1 MHIAFDIS
9 QTGTGKAGCGYY
21 AHALIQFILE
31 LTPRKN
37 SYSLLPS
44 FGSFY
49 FDSSMPLLNPY
60 SGKNIKYGPRHLSLG
75 SARKF
80 WTKPNIE
87 TLLGKPDVIHANNF
101 WCPTQLSS
109 SRLVYTLYDLG
120 FLENPSWTSEA
131 NRVGCFEGV
140 FRASIKA
147 DWIVSISEFTR
158 NHFLSFFSWFPSDRI
173 RVIYPCSR
181 FTDSNSEG
189 VRPPKSER
197 LFPEKFWLSVGTIE
211 PRKGYDT
218 LVDAYA
224 RYLSLGGDT
233 LPLVIAGGKGWLM
246 DDFQKRIENLGIA
259 NHVIMLGYV
268 SDKNL
273 IWLYRHCFANLYPS
287 LFEGFG
293 LPILEGMQFGAP
305 TLASNSSSIPEV
317 VGDSAIMIAPGNTE
331 IWAQTMVR
339 LIKDKSLRTRLSE
352 ASRVR
357 AQSFSWKNSAFS
369 LLSLYDE
376 AVLSPKRTSSL

>member
-9 QTGTGKAGCGYY
+9 QTGAGKAGCGYY
-21 AHALIQFILE
+21 AHALIQSILE
-31 LTPRKN
+31 LAPEN

-44 FGSFY
+44 FGDFY
-49 FDSSMPLLNPY
+49 FDSSMPILNPY
-60 SGKNIKYGPRHLSLG
+60 SGHKVHYGPRHLSLG
-75 SARKF
+75 SVKRF
-80 WTKPNIE
+80 WTDAHIE
-87 TLLGKPDVIHANNF
+87 TELGKPDILHSNNF

-120 FLENPSWTSEA
+120 FLENPNWTTET

-158 NHFLSFFSWFPSDRI
+158 DHFLNFFSWFPSDRI

-224 RYLSLGGDT
+224 RYLSLGGDI

-317 VGDSAIMIAPGNTE
+317 VGDSAIMISPGNTE

-357 AQSFSWKNSAFS
+357 VQSFSWKNSAFS